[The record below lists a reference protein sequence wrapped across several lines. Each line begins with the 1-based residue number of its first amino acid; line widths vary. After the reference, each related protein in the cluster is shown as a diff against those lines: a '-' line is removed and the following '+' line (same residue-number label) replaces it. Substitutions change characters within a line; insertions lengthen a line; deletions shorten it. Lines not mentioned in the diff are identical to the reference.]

1 MERYL
6 DYSEHAIKN
15 RQNAFMDV
23 FRTQNVK
30 EYDRMYVNLLDTA
43 DVKELAGMVK
53 RLRNDA
59 VTLHFYK
66 NVDADAVA
74 LKNDIELSQR
84 QNDPCGRY
92 LCSSTEPVILFHVF
106 YAVERLLAFVRL
118 TNDAEIEALLLRRMT
133 TLLTEF
139 KPPNHH
145 FAELCE
151 NTNRLRDGLLST
163 LHQVAGEKMAHILD
177 RMTADL
183 AEVHR
188 LERWMALVALF
199 TTKRV

>member
-1 MERYL
+1 MERYH

-23 FRTQNVK
+23 YRTQNVK
-30 EYDRMYVNLLDTA
+30 EYDRMYVPLLEA
-43 DVKELAGMVK
+43 NDVKELAGMVK

-74 LKNDIELSQR
+74 LKNDIELSHR
-84 QNDPCGRY
+84 QNDPCGMY

-118 TNDAEIEALLLRRMT
+118 TNDSEIEALLLRRMT
-133 TLLTEF
+133 TLLTDF

-151 NTNRLRDGLLST
+151 NTNRLRDGLLNT
-163 LHQVAGEKMAHILD
+163 LHQVAGEKMVHILN

-188 LERWMALVALF
+188 LERWKALVVLF
-199 TTKRV
+199 TAKRV